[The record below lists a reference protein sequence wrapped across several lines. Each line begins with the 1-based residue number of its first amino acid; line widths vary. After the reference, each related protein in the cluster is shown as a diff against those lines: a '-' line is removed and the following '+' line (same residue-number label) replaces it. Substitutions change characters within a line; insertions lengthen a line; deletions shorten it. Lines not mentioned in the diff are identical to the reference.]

1 MYSLRF
7 CSVLFFSQP
16 AHPSCL
22 QIHCIIYFFSG
33 SAAQLLSCHRW
44 CRARQMHAISGGQL
58 PAAYWLAEATLAIWD
73 KSMPLRLSTLLPH
86 KRILDTHGYW
96 RSCCGQWGQAG
107 KQKYKH
113 KHKQSPTPIRAANG
127 NGNSSS
133 GWGRGRGRTGAAT
146 ETLEMFL
153 GLSVLVRLR
162 ARPANL
168 LNGAKFFSI
177 SISISSCRLLTF
189 CGCYS
194 SCFCRCRSC
203 CCCCCVC
210 VCYLLPDVV
219 VCVVRVAKYLHS
231 NSIGCVLCLLPFA
244 RCCQNWKRWTLSQ
257 VFSIFSMSSA
267 AQRSSPSACWQ
278 SGQPG
283 ELTRWTVHIALS
295 LSLSLTLSYPFAT
308 QMEIQT
314 SCQPFEP
321 VCLSLGQTKI
331 QGVAT
336 PSCFCLASRQ
346 GSEFVCTADIFG
358 QVCAALKR
366 KNHSDEKR
374 WVRIHC
380 AYAAWCSRTIKI
392 CLQNAFN
399 KYKYVHAHTSTNM
412 HRDSAHK
419 LLPSL
424 A

>member
-44 CRARQMHAISGGQL
+44 CRAPGKCMRYL
-58 PAAYWLAEATLAIWD
+58 VVNF
-73 KSMPLRLSTLLPH
+73 PLRVDLPRQH
-86 KRILDTHGYW
+86 LPFGISRWRCGCRRCSLTKGYW
-96 RSCCGQWGQAG
+96 IHMDTGAAVAANGAKPANRNTNTNT
-107 KQKYKH
+107 

-203 CCCCCVC
+203 YCCCVC
-210 VCYLLPDVV
+210 VLPAVV

-244 RCCQNWKRWTLSQ
+244 RCCQN
-257 VFSIFSMSSA
+257 
-267 AQRSSPSACWQ
+267 
-278 SGQPG
+278 
-283 ELTRWTVHIALS
+283 
-295 LSLSLTLSYPFAT
+295 
-308 QMEIQT
+308 
-314 SCQPFEP
+314 
-321 VCLSLGQTKI
+321 
-331 QGVAT
+331 
-336 PSCFCLASRQ
+336 
-346 GSEFVCTADIFG
+346 
-358 QVCAALKR
+358 
-366 KNHSDEKR
+366 
-374 WVRIHC
+374 
-380 AYAAWCSRTIKI
+380 
-392 CLQNAFN
+392 
-399 KYKYVHAHTSTNM
+399 
-412 HRDSAHK
+412 
-419 LLPSL
+419 
-424 A
+424 